1 MRPQVTA
8 EATRAHAPPAGH
20 RGLAGRVSAGHVLMV
35 VAGVLAFL
43 ANFVLLRGGDDSV
56 PVLAA
61 AVDLQP
67 GRLVGGGDL
76 RTVRLSAGGEVLGS
90 LIAGD
95 ALDTVV
101 GKVVVRRLSAGELFR
116 PDDLGTPAASLGRR
130 AMAVPVEPDHAVGGS
145 LRVGDR
151 IDVIAVASGLA
162 EYVLSAA
169 EVLDVSSGDRGAFAA
184 PGSFYVVVAVDADG
198 ALRLAEAIRAG
209 TLEVVRS
216 TGSRP
221 PSEQEG

>member
-1 MRPQVTA
+1 MRPQATA
-8 EATRAHAPPAGH
+8 EATRADPSPVGH

-35 VAGVLAFL
+35 AAGVLAFL
-43 ANFVLLRGGDDSV
+43 TNFVLLRGGDDSV
-56 PVLAA
+56 PVVAA
-61 AVDLQP
+61 AVDLEP
-67 GRLVGGGDL
+67 GRIVGGGDL

-90 LIAGD
+90 LVAGD
-95 ALDTVV
+95 ALDAVV
-101 GKVVVRRLSAGELFR
+101 GKVVLRRLSAGELFR
-116 PDDLGTPAASLGRR
+116 PDDVGTPAAPLGRR

-151 IDVIAVASGLA
+151 VDVIVVSSGAA
-162 EYVLSAA
+162 EYVLTSA
-169 EVLDVSSGDRGAFAA
+169 EVLDVSSGERGAFAA
-184 PGSFYVVVAVDADG
+184 PGGFYVVVAVDAED